1 MARIPLLSDQ
11 DLEADLPS
19 YEDTQERPA
28 GADGAETSFFSSKR
42 VEFED
47 SVAAAHV
54 SIRLAFLRKVF
65 GILAFQFGA
74 TFAFCLVIYLTP
86 GVRGFIQ
93 NQSWILLLTM
103 FGSIGVLMAMFVHA
117 RNVPY
122 NYFLLGAWTV
132 LQALTVGA
140 IVSFYEVE
148 VVIQA
153 LLLTSVVVGGL
164 FTYTLQSKRDFQKH
178 YALVYTVSCV
188 FLVAILLQVLIM
200 SPIMD
205 FVMSVAGAL
214 LFSVY
219 LIIDVDMIMN
229 HFSEEDYI
237 IACCTIYMDIIGLFL
252 RLLEIL
258 DAINRN

>member
-1 MARIPLLSDQ
+1 MARIPLLSEQ
-11 DLEADLPS
+11 DFEADLPT
-19 YEDTQERPA
+19 YDNTQERQNI
-28 GADGAETSFFSSKR
+28 DGAETSFLNSKR
-42 VEFED
+42 VDFED

-65 GILAFQFGA
+65 GILAFQFAA

-103 FGSIGVLMAMFVHA
+103 FGSIGVLIAMFIHA
-117 RNVPY
+117 RSVPY
-122 NYFLLGAWTV
+122 NYFLLGAWTI

-164 FTYTLQSKRDFQKH
+164 FVYTLQSKRDFQKH
-178 YALVYTVSCV
+178 YALIYSISSI
-188 FLVAILLQVLIM
+188 FLVAILLQILIM

-205 FVMSVAGAL
+205 FAMSVVGAL
-214 LFSVY
+214 LFSAY
-219 LIIDVDMIMN
+219 LVIDIDMIMN
-229 HFSEEDYI
+229 HYSAEDYI
-237 IACCTIYMDIIGLFL
+237 IACCTVYMDIIGLFL